1 MFMKIIVRIRKC
13 VILVIIQLNQ
23 NIVVSKMKGETGGV
37 AIEGFIRLKPKLY
50 SFLVDYS
57 SWAKKTKG
65 VKKNVI
71 ATLCQGEYKY
81 ILLNNKCLRGLM
93 KRII

>member
-1 MFMKIIVRIRKC
+1 M
-13 VILVIIQLNQ
+13 ILVIIQLNQ
-23 NIVVSKMKGETGGV
+23 NIVVSKMKGEAGGV
-37 AIEGFIRLKPKLY
+37 AIEAFIRLKPKLY

-71 ATLCQGEYKY
+71 ATLSQGEYKY
-81 ILLNNKCLRGLM
+81 ILLNNKCLGGLM